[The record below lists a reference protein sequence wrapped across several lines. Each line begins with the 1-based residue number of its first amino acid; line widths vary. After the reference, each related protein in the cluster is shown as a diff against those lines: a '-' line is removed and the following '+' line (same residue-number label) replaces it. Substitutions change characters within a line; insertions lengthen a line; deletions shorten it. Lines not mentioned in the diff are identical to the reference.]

1 MINNALALSIYK
13 WLDHYEYVSYQY
25 FYIYIAEE
33 DSKEIWNIQIKK
45 TSFLQNIKLFHN
57 NLP

>member
-45 TSFLQNIKLFHN
+45 TSFL
-57 NLP
+57 